1 MDILSKLRL
10 LPPES
15 VEYTTHDAVIEKP
28 AQAKWIPLGHRM
40 GPMKH
45 PSSLDWE
52 CPVCGYV
59 AYTIFMLP
67 PDICPRCKTT
77 MEVEYEGED

>member
-10 LPPES
+10 FPPES

-28 AQAKWIPLGHRM
+28 EQAKWIPLDHRM

-45 PSSLDWE
+45 PYSLDWE

-67 PDICPRCKTT
+67 PDICPRCRTK
-77 MEVEYEGED
+77 MEVEYEGKD